1 MTKKAMAANKGLTA
15 DQYVK
20 SIIQTHGPE
29 YDKIAK
35 RGGLDVAA
43 SKTSAPKLETQ
54 LDFAPSDVANQAS
67 VSEPAS
73 TATTEPSPVSKPKL
87 DASVRQPEQT
97 SYTDT
102 AMNVGEKV
110 KQMAGLSVRASAQQS
125 TPSTPGSINLSKQ
138 PAPVIGPSPSAAERV
153 GIPQAPNVITQRRV
167 DTGTIT
173 PSKTTQMDLLREE
186 MKTGF
191 DTMRQ
196 PLPTDRFEQVK
207 PSKPI
212 ITEMPPDIQH
222 QNMMST
228 LPATTK
234 DPYNG
239 VPSLERAANRAKFDK
254 ERPWALG
261 NKH

>member
-1 MTKKAMAANKGLTA
+1 
-15 DQYVK
+15 
-20 SIIQTHGPE
+20 
-29 YDKIAK
+29 
-35 RGGLDVAA
+35 
-43 SKTSAPKLETQ
+43 